1 MKSGKAKF
9 SSINIAFGF
18 ALYRLRTQREMK
30 QDALADDAKL
40 SRNYISMLEL
50 GERNPSLY
58 TMLALCKG
66 LGISLAELSQEVETQ
81 IQNFQNNHLD
91 IE

>member
-1 MKSGKAKF
+1 MKSKAKF